1 MPVPSRPRRTVRVGL
16 ALTLLAAPALAA
28 CGGGGTPEKNTGG
41 AAPEQLTLALG
52 GEPDEGFDPTL
63 GWGRYGSPLF
73 QSTLLQRNP
82 DLSIAGDLATD
93 WKVSKDGLTWTVD
106 LRDDAAFTTGEPVT
120 AADVAYTYTTAAK
133 SGGLTDLTMLEKASA
148 VDEDTVELTLTR
160 PTSTF
165 VNRMVA
171 LGIVP
176 AEGHDRGYGRA
187 PVGSGPYEFVSWQPG
202 QQLVVERNDD
212 YYGTMP
218 AFERLTFLFTDEDTS
233 LAALRTGE
241 VDVAGVPAS
250 MAGEKIDGHRV
261 VAVPSLDNRAVS
273 FPTVLDTG
281 RTSSTGAP
289 VGNDVTADVAVRRA
303 VNVAVDRA
311 ALVEGVL
318 DGHGSPA
325 FGPVDEAPWFEPS
338 TTITDDD
345 TAGAQALLEDAGW
358 TDGDGDGVREKD
370 GTRAEL
376 TLLYPAGDTVRQNL
390 ALAVADM
397 LDPIGLDVTARSASW
412 EKIEERMHAD
422 PVLFG
427 WGSQD
432 QTELYNILSG
442 TQRGVEYNNPGYYA
456 DAQVDRHLEA
466 AMRATDPETAE
477 REWKAAQVESG
488 PAADAPWAWLVNL
501 DHTYYVDECLDLG
514 ETVTEPHG
522 HGWPLTAGITGWSW
536 TC

>member
-1 MPVPSRPRRTVRVGL
+1 VGL
-16 ALTLLAAPALAA
+16 VLALLAGPTLAA
-28 CGGGGTPEKNTGG
+28 CGGGGTPERRGGG
-41 AAPEQLTLALG
+41 AAPEELTLALG

-73 QSTLLQRNP
+73 QSTLLRRTA
-82 DLSIAGDLATD
+82 DLGIAGDLATD
-93 WKVSKDGLTWTVD
+93 WKVSEDGLVWTVD
-106 LRDDAAFTTGEPVT
+106 LRDDARFTTGAKVT
-120 AADVAYTYTTAAK
+120 AADVAHTYRTAAR
-133 SGGLTDLTMLEKASA
+133 SGGLTDLTMLEQARA

-165 VNRMVA
+165 VNRMVG

-176 AEGHDRGYGRA
+176 AEGYDRGYGRA
-187 PVGSGPYEFVSWQPG
+187 PVGSGPYRFVSYQPG
-202 QQLVVERNDD
+202 QQLVVTRNED
-212 YYGTMP
+212 YYGP
-218 AFERLTFLFTDEDTS
+218 RPQFEKLTFLFTDEDTS
-233 LAALRTGE
+233 LAALRTGD

-250 MAGEKIDGHRV
+250 MAGEEIAHHRV

-273 FPTVLDTG
+273 FPTVPATG
-281 RTSSTGAP
+281 KTSPTGAP

-303 VNVAVDRA
+303 VNLAVDRA
-311 ALVEGVL
+311 LLVEGVL

-338 TTITDDD
+338 TTLADADP
-345 TAGAQALLEDAGW
+345 AGAEQLLEQAGW
-358 TDGDGDGVREKD
+358 TDADGDGVREKD
-370 GTRAEL
+370 GTRAAF
-376 TLLYPAGDTVRQNL
+376 TILYPAGDSIRQNL
-390 ALAVADM
+390 AVAVADM
-397 LDPIGLDVTARSASW
+397 LGPIGLDVRATSASW
-412 EKIEERMHAD
+412 EKIEKRMHAD

-432 QTELYNILSG
+432 QTEMYNILSS

-456 DAQVDRHLEA
+456 DAEVDWHLEA
-466 AMRATDPETAE
+466 AMAATDPDTAE
-477 REWKAAQVESG
+477 REWRAAQVKSG

-514 ETVTEPHG
+514 ETVVEPHG
-522 HGWPLTAGITGWSW
+522 HGWPLTAGITGWRW